1 MISQMHAEE
10 ADPEDAQQKR
20 AGRLLKSLLDGRER
34 GEKARLG
41 RRLMDEGY
49 SSGEQLPRRWA
60 AGLGFTRANQR
71 LVARLVREL
80 SIAEIDDDYFDRAGG
95 EARTPAPVTRHASL
109 AAVLAKRSLRPETVK
124 LLQSQSE
131 LLEIEDPGEQ
141 HWSNMATI
149 FEGLFAAEEAVRGP
163 AIPRGG
169 PSRRR

>member
-1 MISQMHAEE
+1 MISQMHAEQ

-20 AGRLLKSLLDGRER
+20 AGRLLRALLDGQER

-60 AGLGFTRANQR
+60 AGIGFTRANQR
-71 LVARLVREL
+71 LVARLIREL
-80 SIAEIDDDYFDRAGG
+80 GIADIDDDYFDREG
-95 EARTPAPVTRHASL
+95 APLRSSAIVTRHASL
-109 AAVLAKRSLRPETVK
+109 AAVLAKRPLRPETVR

-163 AIPRGG
+163 ATPRGG